1 MALWIWLII
10 LCVMYVVWKN
20 VKMRWYFIKRG
31 VPQYPK
37 LPYLGAFG
45 SNFISRRHIN
55 CTVKDLYNMN
65 KEAKYVVSY
74 TFFSHKIV
82 VRDLDL
88 IKSVLVKNFDHFAHR
103 RTFVKEAID
112 PLTGKNLAFL
122 NGDKWRDVR
131 SLLSPA
137 FTSSKMR
144 TMHVLM
150 SQCTEKFAET
160 FIKLF
165 ANVDAI
171 DIKDVFSR
179 FTTDVIATCAFG
191 IEVNSLDNP
200 NDEFYVTGKKCSFT
214 NGKIMLKFFFQAI
227 FPKLAS
233 KLGTRIIPKEE
244 TDFFINIIKT
254 TIKTRQEKG
263 ITRPDMLQLLIDAK
277 SKVGEVSS
285 EDLIEI
291 TAQAFIFFLGG
302 FDTTSDFM
310 CLMAHEL
317 AVNPDAQQKLQSE
330 IDKVM
335 RECDGKP
342 TYEAIGNMNYLD
354 AVFYETMR
362 MHPIAFV
369 SRVCSKDFE
378 FPPALPG
385 AKPITIKSGTE
396 VFAAVAAIH
405 RDPVYYENPD
415 KFDPDRYS
423 NKKISGDVVNL
434 GFGLGPR
441 MCIGNRFAILEI
453 KTLFIQLLS
462 KCSLEPCKKTCIP
475 FKHDSSKFAV
485 YPKGGFWLQMKS
497 RS

>member
-1 MALWIWLII
+1 MAFWIWLIFLSVI
-10 LCVMYVVWKN
+10 YVVWKN
-20 VKMRWYFIKRG
+20 VKMRWYFIKHG
-31 VPQYPK
+31 VPAYPK
-37 LPYLGAFG
+37 LPSIGIFG
-45 SNFISRRHIN
+45 VNLIKRCHANIII
-55 CTVKDLYNMN
+55 KDLYAAN
-65 KEAKYVVSY
+65 KKAKYVVSY
-74 TFFSHKIV
+74 FFVSHAIV

-88 IKSVLVKNFDHFAHR
+88 IKSVFIKNFDHFAHR
-103 RTFVKEAID
+103 RTFVEEATD

-137 FTSSKMR
+137 FTSSKIR
-144 TMHVLM
+144 TMHGLI
-150 SQCTEKFAET
+150 SECAESFAET

-171 DIKDVFSR
+171 DIKDVFGR
-179 FTTDVIATCAFG
+179 FTTDIIATCAFG

-200 NDEFYVTGKKCSFT
+200 NDKFYVTGRECSFS
-214 NGKIMLKFFFQAI
+214 NRKILLRFLLPAM
-227 FPKLAS
+227 FPKLAA

-244 TDFFINIIKT
+244 TDFFISIIKT

-291 TAQAFIFFLGG
+291 TAQVFVFILGG

-362 MHPIAFV
+362 MHPIAYV
-369 SRVCSKDFE
+369 SRMCSKDFE

-385 AKPITIKSGTE
+385 GKPITIKSGTE

-415 KFDPDRYS
+415 KFDPDRFL
-423 NKKISGDVVNL
+423 NKKISDDVFNL

-441 MCIGNRFAILEI
+441 MCIGRRFAIHEI
-453 KTLFIQLLS
+453 KTLFTQLLS

-475 FKHDSSKFAV
+475 FEHDSSQFAV
-485 YPKGGFWLQMKS
+485 YPKGGFWLKMKS
-497 RS
+497 